1 MYERMN
7 KKNKKEEENSVDVLD
22 QNATSFRQ
30 A

>member
-7 KKNKKEEENSVDVLD
+7 KKNKKEEEKSVDVLD